1 LKITYKVYL
10 SSLDPNIL
18 DSDLIVTSMLIATAF
33 AMWDSAKVETIA
45 CNLLDHYEAFV

>member
-1 LKITYKVYL
+1 MSKCI
-10 SSLDPNIL
+10 SNIL
-18 DSDLIVTSMLIATAF
+18 DCDLIVTSMLIATAF